1 MVEGH
6 GTHRVAA
13 AHRQALVGKVF
24 AATSPTG
31 RFVEGAAA
39 VNGRQLTDVQA
50 HGKHVFYI
58 FGSGADAVVI
68 HVHFG
73 MSGRFST
80 HTLPGASPTGRSE
93 VGSTLPCSP
102 VARAGPE
109 STPTT
114 RLRLVHEPSSTV
126 ALLSAMTVE
135 HGDLAFM
142 ALKRA
147 ALGPDPLRED
157 ADGEKLWAKMRTSKK
172 PVGLILMD
180 QSFVAGLGNIY
191 RAEVLFVSGVHP
203 ETPGCLVT
211 RDRFEAIWRH
221 SVNLLQA
228 GFATGSII
236 TVDPAENL
244 PAPWTRRYIYN
255 QDTCGRCRGPI
266 KTWDMATRTV
276 YCCENCQPMVGTM
289 TKARAEAHAKA
300 AAPRLFMSHCAP
312 DGGDAV
318 LHPAKMSVEQLRT
331 ALSGRGLPASGAK
344 AVMLARLLDA
354 MAAEPAAPKPEVDVK
369 PAQAKP
375 VQAAKPAQTD
385 APRPGTAH
393 LGGFASAAQAAAEKL
408 RAGENAAVE
417 HVALHDDAA
426 AAVRSKA
433 PAKRRATAE
442 VVEAA
447 APGTVAFP
455 QRKRR

>member
-1 MVEGH
+1 
-6 GTHRVAA
+6 
-13 AHRQALVGKVF
+13 
-24 AATSPTG
+24 
-31 RFVEGAAA
+31 
-39 VNGRQLTDVQA
+39 
-50 HGKHVFYI
+50 
-58 FGSGADAVVI
+58 
-68 HVHFG
+68 
-73 MSGRFST
+73 
-80 HTLPGASPTGRSE
+80 
-93 VGSTLPCSP
+93 
-102 VARAGPE
+102 
-109 STPTT
+109 
-114 RLRLVHEPSSTV
+114 V
-126 ALLSAMTVE
+126 ALLSAMTCE

-191 RAEVLFVSGVHP
+191 RAEVLFVAGVHP
-203 ETPGCLVT
+203 ETPGCLIT
-211 RDRFEAIWRH
+211 RDRFESIWHH
-221 SVNLLQA
+221 SVTLLQA

-276 YCCENCQPMVGTM
+276 YCCEVCQPLVGQM
-289 TKARAEAHAKA
+289 SAARAEAHAKA

-312 DGGDAV
+312 DGGDAA
-318 LHPAKMSVEQLRT
+318 LHPAKMSVEQLRA
-331 ALSGRGLPASGAK
+331 ALAGRGLPASGAK
-344 AVMLARLLDA
+344 AAMLARLVEA
-354 MAAEPAAPKPEVDVK
+354 IAAEPAAPKAEVK
-369 PAQAKP
+369 PAQA
-375 VQAAKPAQTD
+375 AKPA
-385 APRPGTAH
+385 AKAVAAPPRPGTAH
-393 LGGFASAAQAAAEKL
+393 LGGFATAAAAAAEKL

-433 PAKRRATAE
+433 PPKRQRAKATE
-442 VVEAA
+442 EAA
-447 APGTVAFP
+447 APGTVDFP